1 MKLIAIVMLCM
12 IVMFC
17 MAPVVLAQAPA
28 ALSPE
33 TVVARIDGKPVTAGE
48 LMLVLQMSP
57 PEAQKNILKDSK
69 IFLESFGLLK
79 KLAEMAEKAHLD
91 QQSPLKE
98 QLEVSRRQ
106 YLASAQA
113 AAARDSITIQ
123 AAEQKKFYDDHR
135 DRYTQAKVKVLFV
148 SFRANPTPQN
158 DPKARKVLSEPEAK
172 AKIEKLLAQ
181 IRAGADFVKLVKE
194 HSEDADSVARDGDFG
209 PLIRAS
215 DDNLPANIKSA
226 IFALKPGKISDPL
239 RVPSGFYLF
248 RLEELTTQ
256 PYDAVRDDIF
266 IEIQQMRF
274 NEWREHMVKSL
285 NITIVNENFFNKTA
299 ASAAPAK

>member
-1 MKLIAIVMLCM
+1 MKLIAIVML
-12 IVMFC
+12 C

-28 ALSPE
+28 ALTPE

-48 LMLVLQMSP
+48 LVLVLQMSP

-123 AAEQKKFYDDHR
+123 AAEQKKFY
-135 DRYTQAKVKVLFV
+135 
-148 SFRANPTPQN
+148 
-158 DPKARKVLSEPEAK
+158 
-172 AKIEKLLAQ
+172 
-181 IRAGADFVKLVKE
+181 
-194 HSEDADSVARDGDFG
+194 
-209 PLIRAS
+209 
-215 DDNLPANIKSA
+215 
-226 IFALKPGKISDPL
+226 
-239 RVPSGFYLF
+239 
-248 RLEELTTQ
+248 
-256 PYDAVRDDIF
+256 
-266 IEIQQMRF
+266 
-274 NEWREHMVKSL
+274 
-285 NITIVNENFFNKTA
+285 
-299 ASAAPAK
+299 